1 VMVACILVIV
11 VVVQVVQVIGDAVA
25 ARLDHR

>member
-1 VMVACILVIV
+1 MVACILVIV